1 MKTID
6 AITIVEWYVKEETQ
20 KRLQTL
26 PIKEQWVIR
35 KNLKALESIVQNFN
49 NFRNDLAQKRNEE
62 WFNEKDGKCYKT
74 KTDQGKDVL
83 QIKDEYKDD
92 LKAYDDK
99 VNTEIFNILEEN
111 IDTNL
116 TAINIDNLIEAVDNN
131 CKIELIDL
139 EMLEKMGV
147 SE

>member
-26 PIKEQWVIR
+26 PIKEQWIIR